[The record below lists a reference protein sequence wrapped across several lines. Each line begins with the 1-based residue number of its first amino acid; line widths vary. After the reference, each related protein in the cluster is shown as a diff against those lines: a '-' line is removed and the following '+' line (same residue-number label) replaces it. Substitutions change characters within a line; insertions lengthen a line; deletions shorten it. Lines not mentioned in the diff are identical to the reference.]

1 MVKKINRDA
10 IAIKELLQKGMR
22 QCDICRILKLKRA
35 KVNYWAKTEIK
46 ESQSKKKKL
55 NAIYMERIKRWANN
69 KTTSARSSRIISGMI
84 NSILEKRNEKDK
96 NGKQMTIHHTTINR
110 YLKEYFGKP
119 RKIRKVFYLSEEQKK
134 KRVDFCKKILERGI
148 KAEQIFF
155 TDESNI
161 QLGAFTNDYIRL
173 DPDKKPWDESTYE
186 LINRPERKF
195 EKSITIAG
203 GINYYGLGKLI
214 FLDGTMNEFS
224 YGQALLFYQDDIS
237 RISQKANEE
246 IIFEQDGASSH
257 TSKSNI
263 FLLNKLF
270 KKDGWIQNPPNS
282 PDLAYPIE
290 RIWGIIKPRVKRRD
304 PKSLDELKKYLLE
317 EWNSIPKTIVQNL
330 CKEYLAKLKKC
341 VEIGG
346 ARIEPEYFHK
356 NTSLPNKWE
365 LKDNLPKQRIIY
377 NNKRLILYKKHEIK
391 RLKRQLKEIKE
402 NYSKKIKKMKAE
414 IKKKVYKKRDLRLMT
429 IGNAL
434 SIVNVQNQG
443 LVKEKKIEEEKNKLI
458 EDLELKINSLSK
470 KDVFQYLRYLNGEE
484 EEKEE
489 GDSVSTVDDKEG
501 KIFDLEGLIKLNKEI
516 KYKLKI

>member
-22 QCDICRILKLKRA
+22 QCEICRILKLKRA

-55 NAIYMERIKRWANN
+55 NSIYLERIKRWANN
-69 KTTSARSSRIISGMI
+69 KTTSTRSSRIISGMI
-84 NSILEKRNEKDK
+84 NSILEKRNVKDK
-96 NGKQMTIHHTTINR
+96 KGKQMTIHYTTINR
-110 YLKEYFGKP
+110 YLKEYYGKP

-173 DPDKKPWDESTYE
+173 DPNKKPWDESTYE
-186 LINRPERKF
+186 LINRPTRKF

-237 RISQKANEE
+237 RIAKKACGE
-246 IIFEQDGASSH
+246 IILEQDGASSH

-290 RIWGIIKPRVKRRD
+290 RMWGIIKPRVKRRG
-304 PKSLDELKKYLLE
+304 PKSVDELKKFLLE
-317 EWNSIPKTIVQNL
+317 EWNSVPLTIVQNL
-330 CKEYLAKLKKC
+330 CKEYLAKLRKC

-346 ARIEPEYFHK
+346 ARIEPEYFPK
-356 NTSLPNKWE
+356 KPSMPNKWE
-365 LKDNLPKQRIIY
+365 IQDNLPKQRIIY

-391 RLKRQLKEIKE
+391 ILKRQLKEIKS
-402 NYSKKIKKMKAE
+402 NYSKKIKK
-414 IKKKVYKKRDLRLMT
+414 KKKANEKKAYKKRDLRLMT

-434 SIVNVQNQG
+434 SIINDQNQG
-443 LVKEKKIEEEKNKLI
+443 VENQKKIEEKNKII
-458 EDLELKINSLSK
+458 EELELKINSLSK

-501 KIFDLEGLIKLNKEI
+501 KIFDLEELIKVNKEI